1 MEIHNGL
8 DSNAFADMGLKLQG
22 ELVTKRCDV
31 LKGANCEAVLDKNEY
46 LGHKDF
52 ELEIEYTPEHEKDAQ
67 AILKIFKDMLTCRKC
82 FLTYKESLK
91 EAPGAPSKSSR
102 FFERMSSAKHAAQ
115 TTAFDASK
123 NFDSTFNY
131 SDPEIICVTTST
143 Q

>member
-31 LKGANCEAVLDKNEY
+31 LKDSNCEAVLDKNEH

-67 AILKIFKDMLTCRKC
+67 VILKIFKDMLTYRKC

-91 EAPGAPSKSSR
+91 EAPGAPSKSSG
-102 FFERMSSAKHAAQ
+102 FFERMSSTNLPRKQPPFMLQKTLIAH
-115 TTAFDASK
+115 S
-123 NFDSTFNY
+123 
-131 SDPEIICVTTST
+131 IIRI
-143 Q
+143 QRLYA